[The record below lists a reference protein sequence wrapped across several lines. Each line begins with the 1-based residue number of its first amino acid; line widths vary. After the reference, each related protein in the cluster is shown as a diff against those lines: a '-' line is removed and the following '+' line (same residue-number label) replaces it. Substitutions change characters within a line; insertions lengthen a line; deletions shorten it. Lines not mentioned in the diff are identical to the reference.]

1 MSYLSL
7 YRRALCAFAAV
18 ILSFS
23 QAVQA
28 EDGAWDAEKEVLARL
43 DAGEVVVHL
52 EESNGIKFVAGKIL
66 IDESPTKVWPI
77 MVNPFE
83 YENKICPR
91 LKTVQV
97 FADEPARTVLGARIK
112 VIFPIPD
119 VCYVVESNYVAN
131 QRVDFHRVSGSFR
144 DFRGYWSLTPDKT
157 GNKTVVTYAM
167 HLDPGVPIPDWL
179 VRQGV
184 RMELPSVLSGLRT
197 RIHTAK
203 HHHDGP
209 PIETRNI
216 QAASLG
222 QTKTAVVPAALSV
235 TGIVEPAKN

>member
-1 MSYLSL
+1 MLV
-7 YRRALCAFAAV
+7 AA
-18 ILSFS
+18 IISFLPTA
-23 QAVQA
+23 QAQ
-28 EDGAWDAEKEVLARL
+28 DRAWDAEKETLAKL

-52 EESNGIKFVAGKIL
+52 EEANGIKFVAGKIL
-66 IDESPTKVWPI
+66 IDEAPTKVWPI

-97 FADEPARTVLGARIK
+97 IADEPSRTVLGARIK
-112 VIFPIPD
+112 IIFPIPD
-119 VCYVVESNYVAN
+119 VCYVVESNYIAN
-131 QRVDFHRVSGSFR
+131 QRVDFHRISGSFR

-157 GNKTVVTYAM
+157 GGKTVVTYAM

-197 RIHTAK
+197 RVEAAK
-203 HHHDGP
+203 NKQP
-209 PIETRNI
+209 AVPVETRTI
-216 QAASLG
+216 QAASLAE
-222 QTKTAVVPAALSV
+222 TKTAVVPAVLSV
-235 TGIVEPAKN
+235 PGLLEPKN